1 MPGARDTEQKYGPKT
16 ETVEAFLRHLEGM
29 TLKQLATARSA
40 ARIVARIAAWVKAK
54 MKSRLKVT
62 IIVLSLVIALGAVVV
77 VNGFIY
83 G

>member
-1 MPGARDTEQKYGPKT
+1 MPSEIPRMPRDTHQAMLGHGGSNGLGLQAGE
-16 ETVEAFLRHLEGM
+16 V
-29 TLKQLATARSA
+29 
-40 ARIVARIAAWVKAK
+40 AWVKAK